1 MTYLPDTN
9 AFSRYFRGRDEPLAL
24 FMSREYA
31 SLRLSA
37 IVLAELEFGAE
48 KGGFAKYRTQVDYL
62 ASSVAVEPFTTAD
75 TVHYGK
81 LRAALERKGEI
92 IGPHDLL
99 IAAQA
104 LRLGATVITH
114 NVREFRRVPHLK
126 VEDWQ
131 TR

>member
-1 MTYLPDTN
+1 MIYLPDTN
-9 AFSRYFRGRDEPLAL
+9 AFSRYFRGQDEPLAT

-37 IVLAELEFGAE
+37 VVLAELEFGAE
-48 KGGFAKYRTQVDYL
+48 KSGFVRHRAQVDYL
-62 ASSVAVEPFTTAD
+62 VSSVAIEPFTAD
-75 TVHYGK
+75 DTRLYGK
-81 LRAALERKGEI
+81 LRTSLERRGEI
-92 IGPHDLL
+92 IGPHDML
-99 IAAQA
+99 IATQA
-104 LRLGATVITH
+104 LRLGATVVTH